1 MSITPSGSKQRV
13 FFAVWPD
20 AAVRSALAAWQPALK
35 QLCGGRTMRADTLHL
50 TLVFIGEM
58 AADRLE
64 VLTLAAQEVCAEGFE
79 ICFDEARYWGHNH
92 ILYAAPGVTPA
103 PLQHLVVELEAS
115 LRRHRFDFE
124 AREYQPHVTLGR
136 NTHWSDEALPDML
149 PVRWSVS
156 EFVLLES
163 VPENAASAYRILAR
177 FPLGVA
183 AGFTG

>member
-1 MSITPSGSKQRV
+1 MSPDSDHPTPRV
-13 FFAVWPD
+13 FFALWPVE
-20 AAVRSALAAWQPALK
+20 AQRSALADWQHVLK
-35 QLCGGRTMRADTLHL
+35 KLCGGRTMRADTLHL
-50 TLVFIGEM
+50 TLVFLGQV

-64 VLTLAAQEVCAEGFE
+64 ALTLAAEEVCAEGFE
-79 ICFDEARYWGHNH
+79 LCLDEARYWVHNH

-103 PLQHLVVELEAS
+103 ALQHLVNELEAS
-115 LRRHRFDFE
+115 LRRHRFDFDE
-124 AREYQPHVTLGR
+124 REYKPHVTLGR
-136 NTHWSDEALPDML
+136 NTHWSDEPLPDML